1 MADEGKKTIDCV
13 RVMMP
18 TNASPVIK
26 NIGAVFAR
34 QVTRRYAARIV
45 TSGAASLEVELTL
58 APGIG
63 AEGFRIED
71 RAGGGVGIIG
81 NDEQGLLYGVG
92 KFLRASRYDQ
102 GGFTAGAWRGTSV
115 PPYTEGK
122 EKPER
127 KDA

>member
-34 QVTRRYAARIV
+34 QVTRRCAVRII
-45 TSGAASLEVELTL
+45 TSGDAPLVVELTL
-58 APGIG
+58 APDIG
-63 AEGFRIED
+63 AEGFRIENQPD
-71 RAGGGVGIIG
+71 GGVRIVG
-81 NDEQGLLYGVG
+81 NDERGLLYGAG

-122 EKPER
+122 EQPER